1 MTQLKME
8 KREGKWSP
16 FKAISQA
23 DKFIEDLMVP
33 SIGKE
38 LASDQNLDFPN
49 LMNADNKKL
58 EQFLTMYGGIK
69 MYLETQLADI
79 EATKNALDAAF
90 NESYSTAIY
99 RIVEERE
106 EEGKKKFTRDELRG
120 AVLDKYESLKELRR
134 DIIEQEVI
142 HRRIS
147 GLREA
152 YAQGFST
159 VSRIVSLRTFGGS
172 NA

>member
-1 MTQLKME
+1 ME
-8 KREGKWSP
+8 KREGRGSP
-16 FKAISQA
+16 VKAIAQA
-23 DKFIEDLMVP
+23 DNFIENLMVP

-38 LASDQNLDFPN
+38 LAVDQNLDFPN

-99 RIVEERE
+99 RLVVERE

-120 AVLDKYESLKELRR
+120 AILDKYESLKELRR
-134 DIIEQEVI
+134 DIIEQEAI
-142 HRRIS
+142 HRKVS
-147 GLREA
+147 GLKEA
-152 YAQGFST
+152 YAQGFQT